1 MPDIEWKR
9 QALMQQEQQRGS
21 WREALCRVLW
31 HGDELHVILFKRWWV
46 RLW

>member
-9 QALMQQEQQRGS
+9 QTLLGDQDNWRAKLM
-21 WREALCRVLW
+21 RVLW
-31 HGDELHVILFKRWWV
+31 HGDELHVILFRRWWI

>member
-9 QALMQQEQQRGS
+9 QTLLQEPRSRWRDALY
-21 WREALCRVLW
+21 RVLW
-31 HGDELHVILFKRWWV
+31 HGDELHVILFRKWWL